1 MLHYHISA
9 TLWHDSCFSPYS
21 NKKIAAR
28 GQTLA
33 RKETGKMNETLWLTD
48 VDCAGCDGT
57 GEGED
62 KHGNTIP
69 CPWCHN
75 DSLNGG
81 DYADSR
87 HTSIVLG

>member
-1 MLHYHISA
+1 
-9 TLWHDSCFSPYS
+9 
-21 NKKIAAR
+21 
-28 GQTLA
+28 
-33 RKETGKMNETLWLTD
+33 MNETLWLTD